1 MAKTIDVVIPVKTA
15 LIKLGRDIGNARKR
29 RRIPTALMAE
39 RAGISKVTLSKIEKG
54 EAGVSMAAY
63 SSVLFCLGMIE
74 RLKDIADIKYDFTG
88 IALTDENLPKRIYPK
103 RKKPEGV

>member
-1 MAKTIDVVIPVKTA
+1 MSKTINIVIPVKVA
-15 LIKLGRDIGNARKR
+15 LIKLGQDIGNARKR
-29 RRIPTALMAE
+29 RRITTALMAQ

-88 IALTDENLPKRIYPK
+88 KVLADENLPKRIYQK
-103 RKKPEGV
+103 RKNDEQ